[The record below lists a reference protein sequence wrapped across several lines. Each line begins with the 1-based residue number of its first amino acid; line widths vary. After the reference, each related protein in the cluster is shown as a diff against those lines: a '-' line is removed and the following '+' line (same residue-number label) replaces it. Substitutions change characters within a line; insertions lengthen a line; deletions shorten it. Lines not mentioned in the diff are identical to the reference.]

1 MEIVSWYAKK
11 RPQFFGISQNQ
22 SLYLPFLIE
31 VTDWQTVVTLLG
43 FLTNRKIR
51 ENILGDKHFS
61 KLVIG
66 ALGVSSISI
75 LIHIWT
81 IAKTYKLNKRN
92 KEMLDGLEKPQA
104 PGFNSVSG
112 TIETRKQPS
121 KIQIF
126 TLQEQ

>member
-31 VTDWQTVVTLLG
+31 VTDWQTLVALLG
-43 FLTNRKIR
+43 FLTNPQIK
-51 ENILGDKHFS
+51 ENILGDRHFS
-61 KLVIG
+61 KLVIS

-75 LIHIWT
+75 LIHILT
-81 IAKTYKLNKRN
+81 IAKTYKLNKGNR
-92 KEMLDGLEKPQA
+92 KISDDLENPQTS
-104 PGFNSVSG
+104 GFITVSG

-126 TLQEQ
+126 TLQE

>member
-1 MEIVSWYAKK
+1 M
-11 RPQFFGISQNQ
+11 
-22 SLYLPFLIE
+22 PFLIE
-31 VTDWQTVVTLLG
+31 VTDWQTVVALLG
-43 FLTNRKIR
+43 FLTNPQIK

-61 KLVIG
+61 KLVIS

-92 KEMLDGLEKPQA
+92 REFSDALENPQA
-104 PGFNSVSG
+104 SGFNPVSG
-112 TIETRKQPS
+112 TIDTRKQPS
-121 KIQIF
+121 RIQIF